1 MVAARTA
8 LLLALLF
15 VATAAYSGERLEW
28 PDGRAYDGSLRH
40 GRPDGDG
47 VQVWPD
53 GRHYRGTWRDG
64 VPEGFG
70 TLTLPDG
77 RRYVGRFARG
87 RPTGEGEFLSP
98 TGTRYRARVE
108 PDGTFAPGAMLGGA
122 KPAPRAAS
130 RMASRPSPP
139 AQADTLEAWLRRP

>member
-1 MVAARTA
+1 MVAVRTA
-8 LLLALLF
+8 LLLTLLF
-15 VATAAYSGERLEW
+15 VAAAARAGERLEW
-28 PDGRAYDGSLRH
+28 PDGRAYNGALRH

-53 GRHYRGTWRDG
+53 GRHYRGAWRDG

-98 TGTRYRARVE
+98 MGTRYRARVE
-108 PDGTFAPGAMLGGA
+108 PDGSLAPGAMLGTA
-122 KPAPRAAS
+122 KPAPKPA
-130 RMASRPSPP
+130 PKFKPP
-139 AQADTLEAWLRRP
+139 AQADTLEAWLRGP